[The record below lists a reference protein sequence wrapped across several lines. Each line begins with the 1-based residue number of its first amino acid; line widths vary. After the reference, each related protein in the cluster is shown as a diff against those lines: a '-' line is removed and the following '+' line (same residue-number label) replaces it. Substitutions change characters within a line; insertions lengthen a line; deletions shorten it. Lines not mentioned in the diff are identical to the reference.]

1 MILVAVV
8 VVVVVELDVVVV
20 VVEPERDGVS
30 MWPANAGKASVK
42 LRIATALIRRKV
54 FTLGAS

>member
-1 MILVAVV
+1 MTYVV
-8 VVVVVELDVVVV
+8 TLVVVV

-30 MWPANAGKASVK
+30 MWPANAGKASVR
-42 LRIATALIRRKV
+42 LSVATALIRRKV